1 MQTCL
6 SIFFRKERK
15 EQQNILNP
23 NNMKT
28 RPKVV
33 IYSSFKDMESMN
45 VFAESKNY
53 SVIETLEKSDD
64 PFTLSDLMDY
74 LTFNEINKVLV
85 PTCSTLTRK
94 PIEFMTFVNDLN
106 EAGISL
112 VVFHNNIES
121 LKSDGEINPSFSFL
135 LNVWKEFDTIQKQ
148 QTRERLE
155 MSYNRF
161 RFRGG
166 RVGRKEG
173 YRKKELQYKK
183 EYRKEIDLLR
193 AGLSLKHCKNET
205 GTSINTLRKLKKMF
219 VYGFF

>member
-1 MQTCL
+1 
-6 SIFFRKERK
+6 
-15 EQQNILNP
+15 
-23 NNMKT
+23 MKT
-28 RPKVV
+28 RPRVV
-33 IYSSFKDMESMN
+33 IYSGFKDIESMTS
-45 VFAESKNY
+45 FAESKDF
-53 SVIETLEKSDD
+53 SVIEIFEKSDD
-64 PFTLSDLMDY
+64 PLALSDLMDY

-94 PIEFMTFVNDLN
+94 PVEFMTFVNDLN

-112 VVFHNNIES
+112 IVYHNNIES
-121 LKSDGEINPSFSFL
+121 LKSDGEINPTFSFL

-161 RFRGG
+161 RSVGG

-193 AGLSLKHCKNET
+193 AGLSLKHCKMET

-219 VYGFF
+219 VYEFF